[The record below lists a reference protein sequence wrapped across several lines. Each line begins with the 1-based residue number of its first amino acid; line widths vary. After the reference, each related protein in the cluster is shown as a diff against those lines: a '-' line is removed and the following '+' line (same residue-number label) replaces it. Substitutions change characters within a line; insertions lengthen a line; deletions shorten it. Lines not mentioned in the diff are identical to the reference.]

1 MAPSDEGK
9 LLAADESRLFFTD
22 KTASSEGRG
31 GGGGGGLPHKS
42 DCSDHR
48 KIWKEPLKGI
58 RILFYGRGLNNF

>member
-31 GGGGGGLPHKS
+31 GGGGGGDSHIKVTAVITEKFEKNP
-42 DCSDHR
+42 
-48 KIWKEPLKGI
+48 
-58 RILFYGRGLNNF
+58 